1 MYISP
6 FFISIIKVIVKEIN
20 FENTFKQVYLKVGHT
35 DGQKKKKINFL
46 FMYSNSNIYRLLEPL
61 KKKKI
66 K

>member
-35 DGQKKKKINFL
+35 DGQKKKKNQL
-46 FMYSNSNIYRLLEPL
+46 PIYVL
-61 KKKKI
+61 
-66 K
+66 